1 MLISVL
7 FGMVILIPFRGQ
19 FAKAPWPQLKPQAQ
33 VIVSMGAD
41 RAAKV
46 TVIEGLAASTAIVVP
61 TKVAEVATGARLSTV
76 PFIGITDKLNWLGA
90 STSPLIAAIGFFVGW
105 KRVIVLVSGTLVSIA
120 IWVFL
125 EGMPNEDIGGH
136 LQRGELLY
144 LVIGAFAAVITHDM
158 LGGGKKKAK
167 TQELGTAEE
176 GVQEAKTGLRRE
188 VIMKGAQ
195 EKADQFVA
203 HMNVDEARMRANQL
217 RSWTA
222 YVKNEIKE
230 LVDDPD
236 GYLRRRNGVV
246 PSWVAVVSTLMLI
259 AFEIVIF
266 SILVPGGVLDP
277 LGLTYVPWE
286 LFLFGP
292 PIALL
297 SAYFTAKAISE
308 TGLLAGYISDVVSS
322 LAVLIFRV
330 TFVPITRFESMIG
343 SFQDAAMAGLV
354 HLSLGRLTGV
364 RGRDII
370 KAVFIGL
377 MLGTIVGSYFIFF
390 IYKDMGGFGGSDF
403 PSPTAQLF
411 AILITGLSGQLPG
424 MNLFP
429 GVHPVLVFL
438 YLMVYAVIGFFVGRE
453 LENRKLSGMSFAVG
467 LLVPAATAVTIA
479 VGGFIDYWVRKEPRP
494 ATDEPIVQEEI
505 SSPRY
510 EKTNRFLS
518 GIVAGEAIVTVA
530 FVFFSGLLHIL

>member
-1 MLISVL
+1 
-7 FGMVILIPFRGQ
+7 
-19 FAKAPWPQLKPQAQ
+19 
-33 VIVSMGAD
+33 
-41 RAAKV
+41 
-46 TVIEGLAASTAIVVP
+46 
-61 TKVAEVATGARLSTV
+61 
-76 PFIGITDKLNWLGA
+76 
-90 STSPLIAAIGFFVGW
+90 
-105 KRVIVLVSGTLVSIA
+105 
-120 IWVFL
+120 
-125 EGMPNEDIGGH
+125 MPIEDIGGH

-167 TQELGTAEE
+167 AQELGTAEE
-176 GVQEAKTGLRRE
+176 GVQEAKSGFRRE
-188 VIMKGAQ
+188 AIMKEAQ

-203 HMNVDEARMRANQL
+203 HMNVNEARMRANQL

-246 PSWVAVVSTLMLI
+246 PTWVAVISTLMLI
-259 AFEIVIF
+259 VFEIAIF
-266 SILVPGGVLDP
+266 SILVPGSVLDP
-277 LGLTYVPWE
+277 LDLTYVPWE

-343 SFQDAAMAGLV
+343 SFQDAAMAALV

-411 AILITGLSGQLPG
+411 AILITSLSGQLPG

-438 YLMVYAVIGFFVGRE
+438 YLMAYAVIGFFVSRE
-453 LENRKLSGMSFAVG
+453 LEKRKLSGMSFAVG

-479 VGGFIDYWVRKEPRP
+479 VGGFIDYWVGKEPRP
-494 ATDEPIVQEEI
+494 AADEPIAHEEV
-505 SSPRY
+505 SSLRY

-518 GIVAGEAIVTVA
+518 GIVAGEAIVTVG
-530 FVFFSGLLHIL
+530 FVFFTGLLHII